1 MTRPHRPLHGP
12 RPKIGQLPVDEDV
25 GKELRL
31 HLEMRAR
38 ELVDEG
44 WDPGAAC
51 LEAERLFGDL
61 GGIRRECRSIT
72 ESQDRAVRRAERLG
86 AYLQDVRYALRAARR
101 SPGFTVVAV
110 LTLALGIG
118 ATTTVFSVVNG
129 VLLRP
134 LPYPAPEE
142 LVWVSEFQDSRARG
156 MSVSWANFRD
166 WRALSRSFDGLA
178 AYGAAQ
184 GTVLGGDVPVRASV
198 ATVSQ
203 DFWTVFPIRPV
214 AGRLMSA
221 ADHVEGAAPVAVVR
235 EDFWRT
241 RLSQL
246 PPGEIRSEVL
256 GQPVET
262 IGVVAAGFDFP
273 FDAEIWVPARPTS
286 ESRTAHNWQVTGRL
300 SPGVSFAQADA
311 ELDAITARLVESVA
325 EDAEF
330 LAESARVVP
339 LQQQVVGP
347 ARRPLLLVLGASG
360 LVLLIACTNLAST
373 LLARGAVRGREMAIR
388 ASLGAARWRLVR
400 QLLTESLVLAIL
412 GGVVGLVLTATLLK
426 ALQASGTISV
436 PRLGEIEIDAS
447 VFVFTAAV
455 VVTTVVLFGLLPAL
469 SVSDQRA
476 AGTLRAGGR
485 GGDFRRRSTWS
496 VLVASEVALATVLLA
511 GLRSTAT
518 KLPGGPSG

>member
-44 WDPGAAC
+44 WDPGAAR

-246 PPGEIRSEVL
+246 PPGEIRLEVL

-347 ARRPLLLVLGASG
+347 ARRPLLFVLGASG

-485 GGDFRRRSTWS
+485 GGDCPETVDVERPGGLGGRSGDS
-496 VLVASEVALATVLLA
+496 SAG